1 MKKDYIAP
9 AMEVV
14 RINGDI
20 MTSIGSGGAGENGTH
35 GDARFNKV
43 EIFDDLDDEYYN

>member
-1 MKKDYIAP
+1 MKKDYTAP
-9 AMEVV
+9 AVEVV

-20 MTSIGSGGAGENGTH
+20 MTSIASGGYGESADH
-35 GDARFNKV
+35 GEARFNKV